1 MYLPALRASVV
12 FWLAGL
18 LGACSGNTDQRNSGP
33 SQQSGTGDPV
43 AARTATQTTGSGNAA
58 DSGEATELDITLT
71 SNESAVN
78 SGEVA
83 TLSWTSQGADTCD
96 ASGGWTGSK
105 ATSGSE
111 ATAPITV
118 STTYTL
124 TCSGLLGNAVAMI
137 EVAANGVLS
146 ISWQPPTEN
155 VDGSPLTD
163 LSGYNI
169 YYGMTPGDYSDQ
181 VNVGNPS
188 ATDFSVTLAS
198 GEYYIAM
205 TALDIDGNESALSN
219 EVLKSTL

>member
-18 LGACSGNTDQRNSGP
+18 LAACSGNTDQRNSGL
-33 SQQSGTGDPV
+33 SQQTGTGDPV
-43 AARTATQTTGSGNAA
+43 AARTATQTTDGGNA
-58 DSGEATELDITLT
+58 SGEATEPDVTLS

-118 STTYTL
+118 NTTYTL
-124 TCSGLLGNAVAMI
+124 TCSGPLGNAVAMI

-163 LSGYNI
+163 LGGYNI

-181 VNVGNPS
+181 VNVANPG